1 MNSKV
6 SAYQLDRFGRESMRY
21 AIAVDSSSDIMSP
34 EELNLSNDDIAL
46 GVAPLTIVAGGRE
59 FPDVPSTS
67 VEEMV
72 DFLETLHEKSG
83 TACPSTGEWL
93 AAFREATEVFGI
105 AITSK
110 LSGSYDSGVIA
121 KETYEKEHPGRRVH
135 IVDSL
140 STGPQMWLMAEKL
153 RDLMREGPPFERIRE
168 EIELYRERTQLIFSL
183 ESLKNLANNGRV
195 SPAVAKITSILGIRV
210 VGRATEGTLDP
221 FAKARGEKKALAAI
235 VKEMHEKGFAGGKVN
250 ISHVLNE
257 QAALKL
263 KAMIEEKWANA
274 QVRTYP
280 TRVLTSFYAER
291 GGLLVGYEIA
301 SA

>member
-1 MNSKV
+1 
-6 SAYQLDRFGRESMRY
+6 MRY
-21 AIAVDSSSDIMSP
+21 AIAVDSSSDITSP
-34 EELNLSNDDIAL
+34 DQLSLHGDDIQL

-59 FPDVPSTS
+59 FPDVETTD
-67 VEEMV
+67 VREMV
-72 DFLETLHEKSG
+72 DFLESLHEKSS

-93 AAFREATEVFGI
+93 AAFHDAAEVFGI

-110 LSGSYDSGVIA
+110 LSGSYDAGIIA
-121 KETYEKEHPGRRVH
+121 KETYERENPGRRVH

-153 RDLMREGPPFERIRE
+153 RDLMREGLSFDRIRE
-168 EIELYRERTQLIFSL
+168 EIESYREKTQLIFSL

-195 SPAVAKITSILGIRV
+195 NPAVAKLSSILGIRV

-221 FAKARGEKKALAAI
+221 FAKARGEKKALSAI
-235 VKEMHEKGFAGGKVN
+235 VKEMHEKGFVGGKVN

-257 QAALKL
+257 AAALKL
-263 KAMIEEKWANA
+263 KAMIEERWENA
-274 QVRTYP
+274 QVRMYP

-291 GGLLVGYEIA
+291 GGLLIGYEI
-301 SA
+301 